1 MAKSGRVGAALEL
14 RGIEKT
20 LDAMNLLEVKV
31 QERVLTGAI
40 KKAAKPF
47 VKAARQRVPRETG
60 LLKFA
65 MGSVTKKYKKAHS
78 AVAIEVMGPRRNVAG
93 KKAETIRGQ
102 AGNASREPANYAH
115 LVEFGTGGHTIQPK
129 RGAALGT
136 PDGPFAVVDV
146 EGARPQP
153 FMRNAWSATQRRME
167 MILHV
172 QLSKRV
178 AKAAEDARRQ
188 SRERKTRAVVKGT
201 QKLTAKGKRGVGSIV
216 RVGAL

>member
-47 VKAARQRVPRETG
+47 VKAARRRVPSETG

-78 AVAIEVMGPRRNVAG
+78 A
-93 KKAETIRGQ
+93 
-102 AGNASREPANYAH
+102 
-115 LVEFGTGGHTIQPK
+115 
-129 RGAALGT
+129 
-136 PDGPFAVVDV
+136 
-146 EGARPQP
+146 
-153 FMRNAWSATQRRME
+153 
-167 MILHV
+167 
-172 QLSKRV
+172 
-178 AKAAEDARRQ
+178 
-188 SRERKTRAVVKGT
+188 
-201 QKLTAKGKRGVGSIV
+201 SIS
-216 RVGAL
+216 GCP